1 MEGEHRGTG
10 EISGNSGSGR
20 VVFGVG
26 DEGRVLA
33 CWKLDGRQGDLR
45 GGQCGT
51 ELGNSGSREGEFR
64 RVGRAMA
71 SPRD

>member
-1 MEGEHRGTG
+1 M
-10 EISGNSGSGR
+10 
-20 VVFGVG
+20 VFGVG
-26 DEGRVLA
+26 DEGRMLA